1 MSTPHEV
8 LGDLTPVVGAQ
19 PIGHYTTAPGE
30 NPLSMA
36 NLPNNIDKQTL
47 LQMLGQQMERP
58 RIAEA
63 KVDLRTKVGG
73 VGGRLLFWE
82 YLERTR
88 RCMKYDINSLGIL
101 TDECVGKAALIC
113 GGGPSLKYDV
123 PKIREL
129 QRQGGLVI
137 TTNKTHDYFQ
147 DAEWLATCPGA
158 DPTPIIPYA
167 HVMLDP
173 MPWVAGYVKQ
183 PIKGVKYLIAASCDP
198 AVLRGLRLKG
208 ADVYLWHAGADFYG
222 QSMPHPILQTEFPK
236 KLWCIVIGATT
247 VGLRSVPLSYQLG
260 CRVFH
265 LFGLDSSAASVNGEY
280 KMHAYPKDKPP
291 DADEGVVTLNTKR
304 GSYDFYVNT
313 HLSRQATDFVDMLDE
328 IAELVKAGTWGMVNI
343 VVWGKGMLPTYAA
356 SIGLHG
362 LPEMNME
369 YSGVSDA
376 GEYRGASKGKA
387 A

>member
-1 MSTPHEV
+1 MTHHQLE
-8 LGDLTPVVGAQ
+8 GADLSLAPVQHRTGQ
-19 PIGHYTTAPGE
+19 WSDTTSLA
-30 NPLSMA
+30 A
-36 NLPNNIDKQTL
+36 KL
-47 LQMLGQQMERP
+47 LAQMEGAGKP
-58 RIAEA
+58 TGQ
-63 KVDLRTKVGG
+63 VDLRTKVGG

-82 YLERTR
+82 YVERTR
-88 RCMKYDINSLGIL
+88 RCMKYDIPSLGIL
-101 TDECVGKAALIC
+101 TDECTGKAALIC

-123 PKIREL
+123 PRIREL

-137 TTNKTHDYFQ
+137 TTNKTHDFFQ
-147 DAEWLATCPGA
+147 DAEWLRACPGG

-222 QSMPHPILQTEFPK
+222 QAMPYPVLQAEFPN
-236 KLWCIVIGATT
+236 KLWLIVVGKTT
-247 VGLRSVPLSYQLG
+247 VGLRSLPLCYQLG
-260 CRVFH
+260 MRVFH
-265 LFGLDSSAASVNGEY
+265 LFGLDSSAAQVNGEY

-291 DADEGVVTLNTKR
+291 DADEGITTLHTKR
-304 GSYDFYVNT
+304 GDYQFYVNT
-313 HLSRQATDFVDMLDE
+313 HLGRQATDFVETLDE
-328 IAELVKAGTWGMVNI
+328 ITELVKSGAWQIVNI

-362 LPEMNME
+362 DPAMNME
-369 YSGVSDA
+369 YSGVRDA
-376 GEYRGASKGKA
+376 SAYQGKEQA